1 MRLETLVIFSVC
13 TLLFAAAACFPASET
28 ELLTGTPARTCD

>member
-13 TLLFAAAACFPASET
+13 TLLSAAAACFPASAT